1 MGISVEH
8 LDAVP
13 FPMARLP
20 GSGYERSAVDD
31 ILDQVRE
38 RVAQGQ
44 PVDDLLAAVRFP
56 IGRRQGYAASEVD
69 DFLDRLAPGASL
81 QTSGPVS
88 PSVIKPLPEEPGF
101 FGRLFGRR

>member
-1 MGISVEH
+1 MGINVED
-8 LDAVP
+8 LDAVR

-20 GSGYERSAVDD
+20 GSGYERSA
-31 ILDQVRE
+31 
-38 RVAQGQ
+38 
-44 PVDDLLAAVRFP
+44 
-56 IGRRQGYAASEVD
+56 VD

>member
-1 MGISVEH
+1 MGISVED
-8 LDAVP
+8 LDAVR

-20 GSGYERSAVDD
+20 GSGYECSAVDD
-31 ILDQVRE
+31 FLDRVRE

-44 PVDDLLAAVRFP
+44 PADDLVAAVRFP